1 MGCYWNFRL
10 DSLEMDEEKKKNT
23 EYWMLGF
30 YHERELLI
38 DPHLYFGILGHV
50 DSLSYVITLYFN
62 CVVMNS

>member
-1 MGCYWNFRL
+1 
-10 DSLEMDEEKKKNT
+10 
-23 EYWMLGF
+23 MLGF

-62 CVVMNS
+62 CVVMNSWAFATACFAEANYPIRVGHISVM

>member
-1 MGCYWNFRL
+1 
-10 DSLEMDEEKKKNT
+10 MDEEKKKNT